1 MIDLASPLLLPA
13 VDAARRALRDMEP
26 EDVPASVHRVARST
40 ARRLP
45 PPLARSLAEAL
56 DEDAWLRD
64 KAAEA
69 WPEADP
75 DAVSPKL
82 AASALFLL
90 RPGGWEQRLDEIVVA
105 EEELSQAGGLEA
117 LRTKLVRLEG
127 ELKGARQKAKSEGE
141 RAEAAEAEAARA
153 KSRARKTM
161 APQPAP
167 DSARRAEDAERR
179 LADLQRE
186 LDEADER
193 INRLRE
199 DLLKAR
205 RAAREAPVAAPPSA
219 FARRHPRE
227 TARLLDDLAAALRP
241 AAGVREEEAEPPA
254 GPVVLPTAIPPD
266 KADAVDWL
274 LKQTEPLTLVVDGYN
289 LSYLLE
295 EPADFASSDARQR
308 LVARLARLRRMA
320 MAPLRVIAVFDT
332 RNDPSSDRRKGG
344 IEVRFAAS
352 GDDEVVRLADSI
364 AGTVVAVSNDRE
376 VRERAAA
383 VGALTFWSAAVADWL
398 RR

>member
-1 MIDLASPLLLPA
+1 
-13 VDAARRALRDMEP
+13 
-26 EDVPASVHRVARST
+26 
-40 ARRLP
+40 
-45 PPLARSLAEAL
+45 LARSLAEAL

-64 KAAEA
+64 KALEA

-75 DAVSPKL
+75 DHATPRQS
-82 AASALFLL
+82 ASALFLL
-90 RPGGWEQRLDEIVVA
+90 RPDGWEERLEGIVAA
-105 EEELSQAGGLEA
+105 EEEAAQAGSVES
-117 LRTKLVRLEG
+117 LRRMLQRKEE
-127 ELKGARQKAKSEGE
+127 ELRSAKDKAKAEGD
-141 RAEAAEAEAARA
+141 RAELAEAEAARA
-153 KSRARKTM
+153 KSRARKM
-161 APQPAP
+161 VAPKPASEP
-167 DSARRAEDAERR
+167 TRGAEDVERR

-205 RAAREAPVAAPPSA
+205 RAARETPVAAPPSA

-227 TARLLDDLAAALRP
+227 TARLLDDLTAALRP
-241 AAGVREEEAEPPA
+241 AAGFGEDEPEPPA
-254 GPVVLPTAIPPD
+254 APVSLPTAIPPD

-289 LSYLLE
+289 LSFLLE
-295 EPADFASSDARQR
+295 EPAEFASPDARER

-332 RNDPSSDRRKGG
+332 RNDPSSRRSRVG
-344 IEVRFAAS
+344 IEVQFAAS
-352 GDDEVVRLADSI
+352 GDDEVVRLAESI

-383 VGALTFWSAAVADWL
+383 FGALTLWSAAVADWL

>member
-13 VDAARRALRDMEP
+13 VDAARRALREMEP

-45 PPLARSLAEAL
+45 PPLARSLAEVL
-56 DEDAWLRD
+56 DGDEWLRD
-64 KAAEA
+64 KAVEA
-69 WPEADP
+69 WPEPDP
-75 DAVSPKL
+75 DAASPKL

-90 RPGGWEQRLDEIVVA
+90 RPDGWEERLEAIVAA
-105 EEELSQAGGLEA
+105 EEELSQAGTVEA
-117 LRTKLVRLEG
+117 LRAKVQSMET
-127 ELKGARQKAKSEGE
+127 ELKSAREKAKAEGD
-141 RAEAAEAEAARA
+141 RAESAEAEAARA
-153 KSRARKTM
+153 KTRARKTA
-161 APQPAP
+161 APMSAS
-167 DSARRAEDAERR
+167 DSARRAEEAERR

-205 RAAREAPVAAPPSA
+205 RAARETPVAAPPSA

-227 TARLLDDLAAALRP
+227 TARLLDDLTAALRP
-241 AAGVREEEAEPPA
+241 AASAEEEEPEPP
-254 GPVVLPTAIPPD
+254 PVPVSLPGAIAPD
-266 KADAVDWL
+266 KADAVDWIL
-274 LKQTEPLTLVVDGYN
+274 RQTEPLTLVVDGYN
-289 LSYLLE
+289 LSFLLE
-295 EPADFASSDARQR
+295 APGDFSTADARER

-320 MAPLRVIAVFDT
+320 LAPLRLIAVFDT
-332 RNDPSSDRRKGG
+332 RNEPSSGRRRGG
-344 IEVRFAAS
+344 IEVRFAQS

-364 AGTVVAVSNDRE
+364 DGTVVAVSNDRE

-383 VGALTFWSAAVADWL
+383 VGALTIWSVAVADWL
-398 RR
+398 HR

>member
-1 MIDLASPLLLPA
+1 MIDPGSPLLLPA
-13 VDAARRALRDMEP
+13 VDAARRALRDMEQ
-26 EDVPASVHRVARST
+26 EDVPASLHRVARST

-56 DEDAWLRD
+56 DGDVWLRD
-64 KAAEA
+64 KALEA

-75 DAVSPKL
+75 DHATPRQS
-82 AASALFLL
+82 ASALFLL
-90 RPGGWEQRLDEIVVA
+90 RPNGWEERLEGIAAA
-105 EEELSQAGGLEA
+105 EEELSQAGTVEA
-117 LRTKLVRLEG
+117 LRARLERM
-127 ELKGARQKAKSEGE
+127 ETDLRSAREKAKAEGD
-141 RAEAAEAEAARA
+141 RAESAEAEAARA
-153 KSRARKTM
+153 KSRARKTVV
-161 APQPAP
+161 PAP
-167 DSARRAEDAERR
+167 ALETRHAEEVERR

-205 RAAREAPVAAPPSA
+205 RAARETPVEAPPSA

-227 TARLLDDLAAALRP
+227 TARLLDDLTAALRP
-241 AAGVREEEAEPPA
+241 AASAEEEEPEPPA
-254 GPVVLPTAIPPD
+254 APVAFPTAVPPD
-266 KADAVDWL
+266 KADAIDWL

-289 LSYLLE
+289 LSFLME
-295 EPADFASSDARQR
+295 EPAEFASPDARER

-332 RNDPSSDRRKGG
+332 RNDPSSDRRRGG

-352 GDDEVVRLADSI
+352 GDDEVVRLAESI
-364 AGTVVAVSNDRE
+364 DGTVVAVSNDRE

-383 VGALTFWSAAVADWL
+383 VGALTFWSSAVADWL

>member
-1 MIDLASPLLLPA
+1 VIDPGSPLLVPA
-13 VDAARRALRDMEP
+13 LEAARRALRDMEQ
-26 EDVPASVHRVARST
+26 EDVPASIHRVARSA

-64 KAAEA
+64 KALEA

-75 DAVSPKL
+75 EAASPKL

-90 RPGGWEQRLDEIVVA
+90 RTDGWEERLKEIVAA
-105 EEELSQAGGLEA
+105 EEELSQAGTVEA
-117 LRTKLVRLEG
+117 LRARLERMEM
-127 ELKGARQKAKSEGE
+127 ELRSAREKAKAEGD
-141 RAEAAEAEAARA
+141 RAESAEAEAARA
-153 KSRARKTM
+153 KSRARKTV

-167 DSARRAEDAERR
+167 DSARRAEDVERQ

-227 TARLLDDLAAALRP
+227 TARLLDDLTAALRP
-241 AAGVREEEAEPPA
+241 AAGVGEDEPEPPA
-254 GPVVLPTAIPPD
+254 APVAMPTAIPPD

-274 LKQTEPLTLVVDGYN
+274 LKQAEPLTLVVDGYN
-289 LSYLLE
+289 LSFLLE
-295 EPADFASSDARQR
+295 EPAEFASPDARER

-320 MAPLRVIAVFDT
+320 MAPLRVIVVFDT
-332 RNDPSSDRRKGG
+332 RNDPSSGRKRGG
-344 IEVRFAAS
+344 IEVYFAAS
-352 GDDEVVRLADSI
+352 GDDEVVRLAESI
-364 AGTVVAVSNDRE
+364 AGTVAVVSNDRE

>member
-1 MIDLASPLLLPA
+1 MIDPASPLLVPA
-13 VDAARRALRDMEP
+13 VEAARRALREMEP

-56 DEDAWLRD
+56 DENIWLRD
-64 KAAEA
+64 KALEA

-75 DAVSPKL
+75 DHATPRQS
-82 AASALFLL
+82 ASALFLL
-90 RPGGWEQRLDEIVVA
+90 RPDGWEERVEEVVAA
-105 EEELSQAGGLEA
+105 EEELSQAGTVEA
-117 LRTKLVRLEG
+117 LRAMVERLQT
-127 ELKGARQKAKSEGE
+127 ELGSAREKAKAEGD
-141 RAEAAEAEAARA
+141 RAELAETEAARA
-153 KSRARKTM
+153 KSRARKKM
-161 APQPAP
+161 VPAP
-167 DSARRAEDAERR
+167 ASETTRRAEDVERR

-205 RAAREAPVAAPPSA
+205 RAARETPVAAPPSA

-227 TARLLDDLAAALRP
+227 TARLLDDLTAALRP
-241 AAGVREEEAEPPA
+241 AAGVGEFEPEPPA
-254 GPVVLPTAIPPD
+254 APVALPTAIPPD

-274 LKQTEPLTLVVDGYN
+274 LKQTEPVTLVVDGYN
-289 LSYLLE
+289 LSFLLE
-295 EPADFASSDARQR
+295 QRAEFASPDARER
-308 LVARLARLRRMA
+308 LVARLTRLRRMA
-320 MAPLRVIAVFDT
+320 MAPMRVIAVFDT
-332 RNDPSSDRRKGG
+332 RNDPSSRRRRGG
-344 IEVRFAAS
+344 IEVHFAAS
-352 GDDEVVRLADSI
+352 GDDEVVRLAESI

-383 VGALTFWSAAVADWL
+383 FGAITLWSAAVAEWL